1 MKVYVIA
8 KIRREG
14 SPALFL
20 TEEGTYTNAID
31 YADQYLTPTSAI
43 SSARLNKVK
52 GYRIISW
59 DGKELRQI

>member
-8 KIRREG
+8 KVRREG
-14 SPALFL
+14 SPTLFL

-31 YADQYLTPTSAI
+31 FADHYMTPTAAI
-43 SSARLNKVK
+43 SSARLKKVK